1 MPSVQMQKT
10 RPAPPVTK
18 TRLTQKQSQ
27 EIVQTLLLGGLST
40 LTWTREFFAEKVF
53 TSQFYPNHDR
63 IPSYKDV
70 SNGKLPQKKSALPGT
85 SMQVLQRHRSK
96 RADLFLDWLEQ
107 GAFPALKQ
115 GTLHAVQVCVHL
127 NSDDREQVVETYT
140 FTIKYHTD
148 ESSGETLAG
157 LEVDGPKGDP
167 LTLEATSEAM
177 QKMIRGITKLTE
189 KLPSLPDKRYVS
201 MSLFYADD
209 DSKKYQPTGFEPS
222 TTNELRF
229 ATANGWAKNT
239 KGLENELH
247 SAYHSTTLKV
257 SYLHDPALSDIVPST
272 YPTKLG
278 YGDPISAQADIDIS
292 LPQEADAETVVSQT
306 PKERQVSLPSTLGS
320 DRGVD
325 RLITQMETP
334 LPTAAMAANRKD
346 SESPALSERDAN
358 TQSSVVPRMK
368 SALGGMMLP
377 EHLTQGDTQTQMP
390 MRRPTAAARTI
401 SRVPNSPI
409 EKEMSTAREDSLKQ
423 QPPVTT
429 KMMLL
434 PKLANLLEAK
444 KSKLRKTALSLSQST
459 NTDAD
464 KEERVLCQ
472 CGLARDAGDMVNCV
486 HCDTWQHIHC
496 YGFSGSKDPRLP
508 EEHTCYQCLLGGM
521 DEDLLTKME
530 DLALLRRGMGIVLHD
545 GLQRKTDLGK
555 LMGISPSTAQTL
567 HTRLR
572 SYVVNA
578 RGSHKPGF
586 AATGNAPW
594 VPAPPGHPNHDL
606 MLRELF
612 DPLRHIEHCY
622 ATQPAVTKPIV
633 EQLLALRSGAMPPPS
648 TPASVFNKKH
658 ASATPA
664 DGLDLRPSMSP
675 FTTPLRVPTGKRGR
689 DEDEEIFDTP
699 AKRQASTTPLYHRLK
714 SVQSQYI
721 LNADGKSSSPAGRG
735 D

>member
-189 KLPSLPDKRYVS
+189 KLPGLPG
-201 MSLFYADD
+201 A
-209 DSKKYQPTGFEPS
+209 
-222 TTNELRF
+222 
-229 ATANGWAKNT
+229 
-239 KGLENELH
+239 
-247 SAYHSTTLKV
+247 TTLKV

-508 EEHTCYQCLLGGM
+508 DEHTCYQCLLGGM

-555 LMGISPSTAQTL
+555 LMGERHSEAHLPAQSIDRQIGISPSTAQTL